1 MKPQLFCSWYLF
13 QRRLNSR
20 QSQTSLIYAEQHFE
34 LLFKYK
40 IVVNEQP
47 TASATDWGIN
57 VPLKWHKCWV
67 LVRAGSCCH
76 WTTCTHCWEA
86 ETLHQ
91 RYGET
96 LVSGKRNTDPRKK
109 PQAALQGSFLTS
121 ALWMVFGALSPW
133 CHRCIRTTD
142 QQLGLL
148 GSKVVTMMLSTHHQ
162 CCVMIYKQ
170 GQHHRSGTSFI
181 DRTREVTEFSRT
193 LWHTRTATVTVS
205 ISLSRH
211 LDHHQS
217 VSLTQLACIPTALQ
231 RSQAGYALASLSE
244 KTTRMW
250 RGNTERTAAIAKM
263 KTRLSCQSWWL
274 LSIGCSNNRPVS

>member
-1 MKPQLFCSWYLF
+1 M
-13 QRRLNSR
+13 
-20 QSQTSLIYAEQHFE
+20 
-34 LLFKYK
+34 
-40 IVVNEQP
+40 
-47 TASATDWGIN
+47 
-57 VPLKWHKCWV
+57 
-67 LVRAGSCCH
+67 RAGS

-96 LVSGKRNTDPRKK
+96 LVSGKRKTDPRMK

-121 ALWMVFGALSPW
+121 ALQMVLGALSHW
-133 CHRCIRTTD
+133 CHHCIRTSD
-142 QQLGLL
+142 QQPGLL
-148 GSKVVTMMLSTHHQ
+148 GSKVVSVMLSTHYQ
-162 CCVMIYKQ
+162 YSVMIYKW
-170 GQHHRSGTSFI
+170 GQSHRSSTSFI
-181 DRTREVTEFSRT
+181 YRPR
-193 LWHTRTATVTVS
+193 LWPEKWQSSATHSGAHKPTVIVS

-231 RSQAGYALASLSE
+231 LSQAGYALASLSE
-244 KTTRMW
+244 KTRRTW

-274 LSIGCSNNRPVS
+274 LSIGCSNNWAVS